1 MSRLNQLLAVTAMGL
16 RSVPSRLGTS
26 LVVVIG
32 VAAVVAVLVCALAI
46 ASSFTDAAAKTGS
59 PLRAIVLNADTEA
72 DSGFSRENATAIL
85 NAAGV
90 KTGQDSQALG
100 SAEALEFVSL
110 VDQHSGLNAYTTIRG
125 VGSQAMRLRPE
136 MHLVEGR
143 IFNRGAHEVMAG
155 RAVQNRLAGLQV
167 GSNITLPN
175 GDWTVVGAFESG
187 GDSHESEV
195 LADAETLLN
204 AYHRNDFNSV
214 TVALSTP
221 QDFARFSTALSA
233 TPALTVKAYREP
245 EYFGTMTKSV
255 SELLIAIAYGI
266 GSIMALGAVFSALN
280 TMYSAV
286 STRAVEIGTL
296 RAVGFGAA
304 PVVVSVIAEAVA
316 LGLVGAAIGSGIAWF
331 LLNGTTMSA
340 MTGVTP
346 SQLTFQLSVH
356 PMQMLIGSGFAAV
369 IVIIGGL
376 LAAIRAARIPVAA
389 ALRLT

>member
-1 MSRLNQLLAVTAMGL
+1 MSRVNQLLAVTAMGL

-32 VAAVVAVLVCALAI
+32 VAAVVAVLVCALSLAR
-46 ASSFTDAAAKTGS
+46 SFTNAAAKTGS

-72 DSGFSRENATAIL
+72 DSGFSRENAVAIL

-90 KTGQDSQALG
+90 KAGPASQSLG

-125 VGSQAMRLRPE
+125 VGSQALRLRPE

-167 GSNITLPN
+167 GSSITLPN

-214 TVALSTP
+214 TVALNTP
-221 QDFARFSTALSA
+221 QDFARFSAALGA
-233 TPALTVKAYREP
+233 IPALTVKAYREP
-245 EYFGTMTKSV
+245 DYFGSMTKSV

-266 GSIMALGAVFSALN
+266 GGIMALGAIFSALN

-296 RAVGFGAA
+296 RAMGFGAT
-304 PVVVSVIAEAVA
+304 PVVVSVMAEAVA
-316 LGLVGAAIGSGIAWF
+316 LGLAGALIGSGIAWL
-331 LLNGTTMSA
+331 LLNGTTMSV

-346 SQLTFQLSVH
+346 SQLTFQLAVA
-356 PMQMLIGSGFAAV
+356 PTQMLIGSAFAAV
-369 IVIIGGL
+369 IVIVGGL

-389 ALRLT
+389 ALRMN